1 MYNDE
6 PGIESNQCLKSVS
19 FLAATAVISFF
30 KIKYETVFLH
40 SWADNDFPFNCFNFN
55 VAGQRASN
63 AHALYLDKVV
73 MSFQM
78 NSHPAGRAIFARNI
92 RFADFTLRGCLFLRT
107 RSK

>member
-6 PGIESNQCLKSVS
+6 PGIESNQCLKTVS

-55 VAGQRASN
+55 TVSIIQ
-63 AHALYLDKVV
+63 
-73 MSFQM
+73 
-78 NSHPAGRAIFARNI
+78 I
-92 RFADFTLRGCLFLRT
+92 
-107 RSK
+107 

>member
-6 PGIESNQCLKSVS
+6 PGIESNQCLKTVS

-55 VAGQRASN
+55 EKTEKTNVLAS
-63 AHALYLDKVV
+63 L
-73 MSFQM
+73 
-78 NSHPAGRAIFARNI
+78 
-92 RFADFTLRGCLFLRT
+92 
-107 RSK
+107 